1 MRVILGGIGDPIPEE
16 ALPAPGVDAN
26 LPPRLFSFTD
36 DATFDKTDW
45 DGLGYTNVEIWC
57 IGAVGGAGGDGE
69 IFNAGTQAY
78 MTSYGGGGG
87 GGGLH
92 HVQALLADLP
102 TLSSVVVGKAGAKG
116 VAGHTHLNSLSNP
129 IWDFPGDGGD
139 GGSSIF
145 ADGVAKASGGKGGKA
160 TGSHQFQAANGEAP
174 TTKGGGSGGDGG
186 AGNRTV
192 AGGGALGAVGDQTSQ
207 TAPETNGSDGDW
219 DGTVGKGGGGGR
231 GGTYSDPNQ
240 IGPGGQPILVTLKA
254 TSGGGGSFSFAD
266 PGVYV
271 PGQSRANSPGNFLI
285 VPGAGGGAKLTS
297 IYGSRV
303 GGSPDGVVIIRL
315 TKVE

>member
-1 MRVILGGIGDPIPEE
+1 MRVVLGGIGDPIPDE

-45 DGLGYTNVEIWC
+45 AGLGYTNIEIWC
-57 IGAVGGAGGDGE
+57 IGAAGGAGGDGE
-69 IFNAGTQAY
+69 STNAGTQDY
-78 MTSYGGGGG
+78 MTSYGGAGG

-92 HVQALLADLP
+92 HVQALLGDLP

-116 VAGHTHLNSLSNP
+116 AAGHTHLNELSNP

-139 GGSSIF
+139 GGASIF
-145 ADGVAKASGGKGGKA
+145 AGGVAKASGGKGGKG
-160 TGSHQFQAANGEAP
+160 TGSHQFEATNGDIP
-174 TTKGGGSGGDGG
+174 RIKNGGAGGDGG

-192 AGGGALGAVGDQTSQ
+192 AGGGALGSAVDRTSQ
-207 TAPETNGSDGDW
+207 TVPEVNGSDGDW
-219 DGTVGKGGGGGR
+219 DGTIGKGGGGGQ
-231 GGTYSDPNQ
+231 GGTYSESATHLAG
-240 IGPGGQPILVTLKA
+240 GPHIATFKA
-254 TSGGGGSFSFAD
+254 SSGGGGSFSFAD

-271 PGQSRANSPGNFLI
+271 PGQSRAASPGNYI
-285 VPGAGGGAKLTS
+285 IIPGAGGGAKITS

-315 TKVE
+315 TKVA